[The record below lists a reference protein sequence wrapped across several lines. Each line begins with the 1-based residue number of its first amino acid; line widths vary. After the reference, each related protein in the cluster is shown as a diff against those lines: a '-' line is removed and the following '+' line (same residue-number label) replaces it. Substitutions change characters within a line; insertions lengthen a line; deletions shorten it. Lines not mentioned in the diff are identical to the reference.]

1 MKKRIMGILVC
12 LMVIIP
18 IQPVFGTDQNIKT
31 TSNLVSMELSFNTDI
46 ADMINQVNESLI
58 SYYLEGLV
66 KFGPRLTG
74 SENCSKAATYINDEF
89 VKLGLYS
96 YIDPWKNLRYK
107 CQNVIASLNG
117 TNPSSDAVF
126 VLCAHYDTIGDSPGA
141 NDDGSGVAAMLT
153 IANICSKYSFNHTIR
168 FVITSGEEVGL
179 YGSYDYA
186 RKSYE
191 RDENIVEVINIDTI
205 GNTTKEGEN
214 IVYLL
219 KPERSDLIYSF
230 IKETS
235 ETYMDY
241 IGLSVV
247 NIGDRGNDHRS
258 FLNFGYD
265 AIQFVQLARG
275 DYPIHTTQD
284 TIEKINYEYLSKV
297 TKLIL
302 ATTVELASKPIDL
315 QVRIVTPKEGYL
327 YLFNK
332 AIFHL
337 SKLNIIGKNIR
348 GLTYINGRTT
358 ARINITTEEEINSV
372 AFCIDGM
379 SRFPGFLQQPSYEW
393 KIELSPQKIF
403 PFTGKHILGVY
414 VCTNSGKVAYD
425 EMDIFFLT
433 LH

>member
-12 LMVIIP
+12 LMVIFP
-18 IQPVFGTDQNIKT
+18 IQSAFGTAQNFKM
-31 TSNLVSMELSFNTDI
+31 TSNTELSELIINSDI
-46 ADMINQVNESLI
+46 VDMINLVNESLI
-58 SYYLEGLV
+58 SHYLEGLV
-66 KFGPRLTG
+66 NFGPRLTG
-74 SENCSKAATYINDEF
+74 SENCSKAAVYINNEF
-89 VKLGLYS
+89 KKLGLYS
-96 YIDPWKNLRYK
+96 YIDPWKNLKYK
-107 CQNVIASLNG
+107 SQNVIASLNG
-117 TNPSSDAVF
+117 TDPSSDAVF

-141 NDDGSGVAAMLT
+141 NDDSSGVATMLT

-191 RDENIVEVINIDTI
+191 RNENIVEVINIDTI

-241 IGLSVV
+241 IDLSIV

-275 DYPIHTTQD
+275 DYPIHTPQD
-284 TIEKINYEYLSKV
+284 TIEKINYEYLVKV

-302 ATTVELASKPIDL
+302 ATTVELAGKPIDV
-315 QVRIVTPKEGYL
+315 QVRIVAPKEGYL

-332 AIFHL
+332 AIFHP
-337 SKLNIIGKNIR
+337 SKLNIGGKNLR
-348 GLTYINGRTT
+348 GLTYIIGRTT
-358 ARINITTEEEINSV
+358 AKINIITKDEISSV
-372 AFCIDGM
+372 AFCIDGI
-379 SRFPGFLQQPSYEW
+379 SRFPGFLQQPPYEW

-414 VCTNSGKVAYD
+414 VCTNSGKTAYD
-425 EMDIFFLT
+425 EMDIFFIT
-433 LH
+433 LY